1 MQEELLKEIAE
12 NTSQKDSFQ
21 IIVSDDST
29 RFKTR
34 FNPPIQLNKK
44 KSYEIALVNLETY
57 YSIPNIT
64 SKNNVFR
71 YSADE
76 GANWLSITIP
86 TGSYDIEDINDVIQR
101 EMKANDHWDEA
112 NEEYYVSILANPNT
126 LRAILNVENN
136 YQVNFKQ
143 NSSLRRLLGFNSKIY
158 SASQE
163 SERVVNILSINSILV
178 NIDIISGS
186 YVNGIAQP
194 TIYSFFPNVSP
205 GHKIVEN
212 PSNLIYL
219 PVTLD
224 VIHSIQI
231 TLADQDGNQIN
242 LRGENVTIRFHIRE
256 E

>member
-1 MQEELLKEIAE
+1 MQEELLQNIVE

-21 IIVSDDST
+21 IIVSDETT
-29 RFKTR
+29 RFTKT

-44 KSYEIALVNLETY
+44 KSYEMALVNLETY

-64 SKNNVFR
+64 SKNNSFR
-71 YSADE
+71 YSPD
-76 GANWLSITIP
+76 GGVNWFVIAIP

-101 EMKANDHWDEA
+101 GMKANDHWDEA
-112 NEEYYVSILANPNT
+112 NEEYYLSILANPNT
-126 LRAILNVENN
+126 MKAILNVENN
-136 YQVNFKQ
+136 YVVNFKSA
-143 NSSLRRLLGFNSKIY
+143 NSLRKLFGFNSKNY

-163 SERVVNILSINSILV
+163 SERVVDILSINSILV
-178 NIDIISGS
+178 NIDLISGS

-212 PSNLIYL
+212 PQNLIYL

-256 E
+256 K